1 MELTKKQAEFWAFI
15 IIMCTMAAMAIL
27 LVDFGIKSAI
37 LEESTRL
44 RLTIEE
50 HNGQQRQES
59 NASGVANDAPN
70 DPPFPSDV
78 LVEYPKRMEAG
89 NDTNGSA
96 KAARRPAN
104 RPTKPG
110 GSSGSGTIPHGNE

>member
-1 MELTKKQAEFWAFI
+1 MEMTKKQAEFWAFI
-15 IIMCTMAAMAIL
+15 IIMCTMAAIAIL

-50 HNGQQRQES
+50 HSGRQRQET
-59 NASGVANDAPN
+59 NASGASDDAPN

-78 LVEYPKRMEAG
+78 LVVNPERLEKG
-89 NDTNGSA
+89 NVHNGSA
-96 KAARRPAN
+96 EAAHRPAN
-104 RPTKPG
+104 RRTKP
-110 GSSGSGTIPHGNE
+110 SGQADTGTVPNGNE